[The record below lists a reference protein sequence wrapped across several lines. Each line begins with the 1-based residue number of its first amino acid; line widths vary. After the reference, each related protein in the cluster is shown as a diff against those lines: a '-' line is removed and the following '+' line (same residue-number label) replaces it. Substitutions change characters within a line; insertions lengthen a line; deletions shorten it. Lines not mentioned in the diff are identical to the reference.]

1 MSTGLN
7 LPYMISLVTLFVGT
21 VIEAPGLPTTRVC
34 GQHCYCSTSPG
45 GGVTAQCYGSPGA
58 DMSADITNLPGNLS
72 LL

>member
-1 MSTGLN
+1 MSAGPS

-21 VIEAPGLPTTRVC
+21 AVEAPGLLMTRVC
-34 GQHCYCSTSPG
+34 GQHCYCFTSRG

-72 LL
+72 SL